1 MHESN
6 HIIRAFTQKLTWH
19 SNNGAATVSSK
30 ILLPRIVFIWLFQPV
45 THCVLVWLS
54 ALRDISFNW
63 FWARV
68 QRQSFGGFNWNSS
81 HCCSQECCK
90 ASRSLVGALGQSQL
104 GEDRWDLAISPS
116 LDLYN
121 IPPKLPHRSAD
132 LHYMYYTKY
141 DFEKYGF
148 PFSKYD
154 LQSPICI
161 ILPQKPPTQILPIY
175 LFWRRF
181 VQCLGVNS
189 GFYNRLNSDFFTIVW
204 ISMQMASQLL
214 WTPLTPLWSS
224 LVLIS

>member
-1 MHESN
+1 M
-6 HIIRAFTQKLTWH
+6 
-19 SNNGAATVSSK
+19 
-30 ILLPRIVFIWLFQPV
+30 
-45 THCVLVWLS
+45 
-54 ALRDISFNW
+54 
-63 FWARV
+63 
-68 QRQSFGGFNWNSS
+68 
-81 HCCSQECCK
+81 
-90 ASRSLVGALGQSQL
+90 GQSQL

-132 LHYMYYTKY
+132 LHYMYYTVY
-141 DFEKYGF
+141 DFEKYGL

-189 GFYNRLNSDFFTIVW
+189 GLFLHLCG
-204 ISMQMASQLL
+204 A
-214 WTPLTPLWSS
+214 PSS
-224 LVLIS
+224 LFFRCSKVSFLTFYPSFSMSSASGYQRSRHPSVSLIFMVYSYFYFC

>member
-1 MHESN
+1 MACEPTTCYRLFHLLEITGCIKLNLWKMHESN
-6 HIIRAFTQKLTWH
+6 HIIRAFTQKLAWH

-68 QRQSFGGFNWNSS
+68 HRQSLGSFNWNSS
-81 HCCSQECCK
+81 HCCSQACCK

-132 LHYMYYTKY
+132 RHYMYYTNY
-141 DFEKYGF
+141 DFE
-148 PFSKYD
+148 KYD

-181 VQCLGVNS
+181 VQCLGWIV
-189 GFYNRLNSDFFTIVW
+189 GFYNRVNFN
-204 ISMQMASQLL
+204 
-214 WTPLTPLWSS
+214 
-224 LVLIS
+224 